1 MLKHEHFYP
10 LEQTTFAFHNTDSI
24 FPWKSTTS
32 ITFHPF
38 SERIRQSEGD
48 RELLSISMLKEN
60 KRCLFFI
67 SGLAVNILAF
77 VEGLFYNYS
86 SCSVKA
92 TTDNRQKSEQ
102 GSVPVK
108 FIFTK
113 ASAGTV
119 WLLTGLCWTL
129 VLTTHTVSGWFSWT
143 KYLLKTYY
151 MWSPGD

>member
-1 MLKHEHFYP
+1 M
-10 LEQTTFAFHNTDSI
+10 Q
-24 FPWKSTTS
+24 
-32 ITFHPF
+32 
-38 SERIRQSEGD
+38 
-48 RELLSISMLKEN
+48 KEN
-60 KRCLFFI
+60 KCCLFFI

-77 VEGLFYNYS
+77 VEGLCYNYS

-113 ASAGTV
+113 ASTGTV
-119 WLLTGLCWTL
+119 RLLTGLCWTL
-129 VLTTHTVSGWFSWT
+129 VLTTHTVLGWFSWT

-151 MWSPGD
+151 MWSPGDKHWTRGTWCMPTCSRKGQHTKYVIQFPHCDKIFTV